1 LLLHR
6 VPTNRLSLS
15 CFTRY
20 LQATATHRKLEIGT
34 FASVGQDL
42 LGIPSINASEDVLF
56 GTSVAL
62 SSLEGTRLVVGAP
75 MHDYNATEAD
85 ESAVNDNGGGV
96 FLYDYDG
103 SNWNLLWF
111 LAGDPGEG
119 LGERLSLSGDGSR
132 VALRR
137 ERDAPDSA
145 EVYDINPDGSYTQ
158 MGEAVSCGTNGDTV
172 TLSSDG
178 MRLAVSCENSE
189 GNTGLVE
196 IFEWT
201 GIEWASIGTISGS
214 TSSDF
219 FGWVTAFSTDGQR
232 IAVSAPNHDGA
243 DGSLSNRGLVRVYD
257 YGNNLEWTQAG
268 PDILGPNAFD
278 QMGFSMDLSGDGLS
292 LVAASPGGDNGN
304 LDATGLVNVFT
315 ESLDGT
321 WTQVGDPI
329 PGVDARDRFGRSLS
343 VSDDG
348 SRLVASSYTHDRS
361 SGHLRLFD
369 LEGGSWVQYGSDID
383 GENPVDRFGFGRFSV
398 TMTGDG
404 TRFASGS
411 TLFGD
416 GGQVRVFDSS
426 ELVVTSA
433 PTLTPTT
440 APTTEPTTAQSLE
453 PTSGNTPVPTT
464 SQTGEP
470 TTAQT
475 LGPTSGTSTASPTVT
490 VVASFT
496 PTATPTSLAQSL
508 GPTPADTPEPT
519 AIQTLEPSTA
529 QTIEPTSGTNTAS
542 PTMTA
547 APSFA
552 PTVTQTSLLGKTDW
566 DIDRAGNI
574 TVQFSESSA
583 DQEIE
588 ITFDIHRR
596 DALVQVFEEDCK
608 TTVDASIIGLSTT
621 RAPIS
626 STKDA
631 LEVILDIKQDAV
643 MQSPIFSE
651 IDAETATISLCIRVD
666 LLQAGDGASSVVFY
680 DQNLLITVDMA
691 ADFSVVNIGL
701 VRENDSVNVGV
712 SFEYTM
718 TACQCNEQLECVTD
732 TLTQASDA
740 LICVE
745 TNATNVEI
753 ESIRQLAFTQG
764 LYSQNAVVNGA
775 ADDLTIV
782 TLVGKKA
789 VIRTKLFSAF
799 FDQDTPGSIDATGVC
814 TLMFADENGQVRRLR
829 APVMTSSR
837 DLKETNDD
845 EAADAGF
852 NVEFFLENDLES
864 SGSSKAKMIV
874 PFMLAVMAF
883 GAALLV

>member
-1 LLLHR
+1 MFQLT
-6 VPTNRLSLS
+6 VSLS
-15 CFTRY
+15 HFTRH
-20 LQATATHRKLEIGT
+20 LQATTTHRKLEIGT

-62 SSLEGTRLVVGAP
+62 SSLDGTRLVVGAP

-85 ESAVNDNGGGV
+85 QSAVNDSGGGA
-96 FLYDYDG
+96 FLYNYDG

-145 EVYDINPDGSYTQ
+145 EVYDINPDGSYSQ
-158 MGEAVSCGTNGDTV
+158 MGEAVSCGANGDTV

-178 MRLAVSCENSE
+178 MRLAVSCENFD

-201 GIEWASIGTISGS
+201 GTEWASIGIISGS
-214 TSSDF
+214 TSGDF

-243 DGSLSNRGLVRVYD
+243 DGSLSNRGLVRVFDYD
-257 YGNNLEWTQAG
+257 NNLQWAQVG

-292 LVAASPGGDNGN
+292 LMAASPGGDNGN
-304 LDATGLVNVFT
+304 LDDTGLVNVFT

-348 SRLVASSYTHDRS
+348 SRLIASSYTHDRS

-369 LEGGSWVQYGSDID
+369 LEGGSWVQYGADID

-411 TLFGD
+411 PLFGD

-426 ELVVTSA
+426 ELVLTSA
-433 PTLTPTT
+433 PTLTPTV
-440 APTTEPTTAQSLE
+440 APTAEPTAAQSLE
-453 PTSGNTPVPTT
+453 
-464 SQTGEP
+464 
-470 TTAQT
+470 
-475 LGPTSGTSTASPTVT
+475 
-490 VVASFT
+490 
-496 PTATPTSLAQSL
+496 
-508 GPTPADTPEPT
+508 PTPADTPEPT
-519 AIQTLEPSTA
+519 VTQTLEPTTA
-529 QTIEPTSGTNTAS
+529 KTFDPTAAPLFAPTAEPTATQSLEPTSGTDTAF
-542 PTMTA
+542 PTVTA

-552 PTVTQTSLLGKTDW
+552 PAVTPISLLGKTDW

-583 DQEIE
+583 DQEIN

-626 STKDA
+626 IMKDA

-651 IDAETATISLCIRVD
+651 IDAEAAAINLCVRVD

-680 DQNLLITVDMA
+680 DQNLVITVDMT
-691 ADFSVVNIGL
+691 ADFSVMNIVL
-701 VRENDSVNVGV
+701 VRENDSVDVGA

-753 ESIRQLAFTQG
+753 ESIRQLIFTQG
-764 LYSQNAVVNGA
+764 LLSQNAVEDGETG
-775 ADDLTIV
+775 DLTIV

-789 VIRTKLFSAF
+789 VIRTKLFSVF
-799 FDQDTPGSIDATGVC
+799 FDQDAPGSIDATGVC
-814 TLMFADENGQVRRLR
+814 TLIFADDNGQVRRLR
-829 APVMTSSR
+829 APVMTGR
-837 DLKETNDD
+837 DLKEISGEEVTD
-845 EAADAGF
+845 ADF
-852 NVEFFLENDLES
+852 DVEFLLEKGLGS
-864 SGSSKAKMIV
+864 SGSSKAEVMV
-874 PFMLAVMAF
+874 PFMLAAMVF
-883 GAALLV
+883 GAAVLV